1 MTAVMGDVDQ
11 QPERRAVAI
20 APGFD
25 ATPSIRHVRSVEIA
39 VVPDVPGN
47 VDAVAVPV
55 GSDSTGASRLGLE
68 VAALAALGFDGQPG
82 QTHVTIGAGGPL
94 QVAVGVGDPASIDA
108 DGIRM
113 PPRRSRSRR
122 AAGRLAV
129 RIPALAHVDPAMAA
143 QVIVEGILLARYAYE
158 PLKRKP
164 GDDPRRVHH
173 AHRRPRRARRR
184 EQGRGAR
191 PEPRGRDDAREGPRQ
206 HAARPSHRPA
216 DRRRRRGRR
225 RRPGLEVEVFDQAAL
240 TRLGCGGLLGVN
252 GGSADE
258 ARMVKLTYRPA
269 SRPAGARAPPPRAG
283 RQGDHVRLGRHQPQA
298 VRRRPRA
305 R

>member
-11 QPERRAVAI
+11 QPERRAVTI

-108 DGIRM
+108 DGIRE

-122 AAGRLAV
+122 AGGAGSRC
-129 RIPALAHVDPAMAA
+129 
-143 QVIVEGILLARYAYE
+143 GS
-158 PLKRKP
+158 
-164 GDDPRRVHH
+164 RRSRTSI
-173 AHRRPRRARRR
+173 RRW
-184 EQGRGAR
+184 
-191 PEPRGRDDAREGPRQ
+191 
-206 HAARPSHRPA
+206 
-216 DRRRRRGRR
+216 
-225 RRPGLEVEVFDQAAL
+225 
-240 TRLGCGGLLGVN
+240 
-252 GGSADE
+252 
-258 ARMVKLTYRPA
+258 
-269 SRPAGARAPPPRAG
+269 PPRSSS
-283 RQGDHVRLGRHQPQA
+283 
-298 VRRRPRA
+298 RA
-305 R
+305 SCSRATRTSR